1 MENYFFR
8 KSFNLFSVKTVNK
21 NAYELLSEQI
31 NIFFMLLLSK
41 HFGHSGIYIY
51 LNKCGLEVN
60 FAIIVLMCNN
70 LFQLISG
77 CIFFTK
83 MDFAVRHNTIVLF
96 VVCGEIINF
105 VKYKSVCVDKKLGQ
119 SLGDTHYIFAFV
131 LSYITSI

>member
-8 KSFNLFSVKTVNK
+8 KSFNLFSVKTVIK

-41 HFGHSGIYIY
+41 HFRHSGIYIY

-70 LFQLISG
+70 LF
-77 CIFFTK
+77 
-83 MDFAVRHNTIVLF
+83 
-96 VVCGEIINF
+96 
-105 VKYKSVCVDKKLGQ
+105 
-119 SLGDTHYIFAFV
+119 
-131 LSYITSI
+131 